1 MPLIVQTNDSVT
13 GANSY
18 ASVIDLT
25 TYADS
30 RSIIINSSNLEGLLL
45 TAMDILSIKRF
56 KGEKANPKQSTHFP
70 VIGLGVPEDIKRAQ
84 IMLAIANDSSN
95 LLSATTESKVKR
107 EELDVVKVEYFEND
121 ANEVSPL
128 MQVIDALLEPYLEGG
143 GGFSGVNFRVFR
155 G

>member
-18 ASVIDLT
+18 ASVTDLT

-30 RSIIINSSNLEGLLL
+30 RGITLKGAPEQLLL

-107 EELDVVKVEYFEND
+107 EEVDVVKIEYFEND
-121 ANEVSPL
+121 ANEASPL